1 MENVKITKGDL
12 VITFTAA
19 GGLDGYAG
27 FGDQWKMVDDHKGGV
42 TIKNPNPYREAYPY
56 AIPQQTTLAELASDF
71 HKQGRD
77 NPSREAYESLQ
88 AQLERDIEASDY
100 YIDASVKH
108 TPSGRVIL
116 DGFTVGP
123 CFDHS
128 IHDDETLEAAL
139 LDVVTEYDL
148 ADEVLEEVARLKE
161 VFKNV

>member
-12 VITFTAA
+12 EITFTANLA
-19 GGLDGYAG
+19 EGYAG
-27 FGDQWKMVDDHKGGV
+27 FGDQWEMVDDHQGGV
-42 TIKNPNPYREAYPY
+42 TIKNPNTYRNAYAY

-88 AQLERDIEASDY
+88 CQLERDIEASDY
-100 YIDASVKH
+100 YIDAHVKH
-108 TPSGRVIL
+108 IPTGTTL
-116 DGFTVGP
+116 LEGFTVGP

-148 ADEVLEEVARLKE
+148 TDEVITEVKRI
-161 VFKNV
+161 KNIFAEI